1 LGWSAVIPD
10 FTDDGCLPVGIHPAT
25 LEEIAARFGQE
36 PELRRAQMESLQWL
50 VELARR
56 AGVQRV
62 VVGGSFVTDKWEPND
77 VDCLLLQGPAFSQD
91 EAADNEL
98 RAGLPFI
105 QMVVVGQAEFDLYV
119 EQIYGTDRHGNA
131 RGLVEVIL

>member
-1 LGWSAVIPD
+1 MIPD
-10 FTDDGCLPVGIHPAT
+10 FTDDGCLPAGVHLAGVD
-25 LEEIAARFGQE
+25 EIAARFGQE
-36 PELRRAQMESLQWL
+36 PELRRVQMESLKWL

-56 AGVQRV
+56 AGAQRV
-62 VVGGSFVTDKWEPND
+62 VIGGSFVTDKWEPND
-77 VDCLLLQGPAFSQD
+77 VDCLLLQGPAFGQD

-105 QMVVVGQAEFDLYV
+105 EMVVVGQAEFQLYV

-131 RGLVEVIL
+131 RGMVEVIL

>member
-1 LGWSAVIPD
+1 VIPD
-10 FTDDGCLPVGIHPAT
+10 FTGDGCLPAGIHPAS

-36 PELRRAQMESLQWL
+36 PELRRVQMESLEWL
-50 VELARR
+50 ADLARR

-62 VVGGSFVTDKWEPND
+62 VVGGSFVTEKWEPND
-77 VDCLLLQGPAFSQD
+77 VDCLLLQGPAFGQD

-105 QMVVVGQAEFDLYV
+105 EMVVVGQAEFDLYI
-119 EQIYGTDRHGNA
+119 QHIYGTDRHGNA

>member
-1 LGWSAVIPD
+1 VISD
-10 FTDDGCLPVGIHPAT
+10 FTNDGCLPVGMHPAT
-25 LEEIAARFGQE
+25 LQEIAARFGQE
-36 PELRRAQMESLQWL
+36 PELRRVQMESLQWL

-77 VDCLLLQGPAFSQD
+77 VDCVLLQGPMFGQD

-105 QMVVVGQAEFDLYV
+105 EMVVVGQVEFYLYV
-119 EQIYGTDRHGNA
+119 QQIYGTDRHGNA